1 MFILFIVFNFDSGGL
16 SHHMFYLFHF
26 LILNLVLLFTIIL
39 LTLFLTLF
47 QANLLS
53 RMHTQKA
60 LS

>member
-1 MFILFIVFNFDSGGL
+1 MFILFIVFNFDSGL